1 MITLEELDTLILEDI
16 ENPNHPSEFIAQE
29 RYSVL
34 ILRLPEVLEEGVKII
49 SFPFVISSRS
59 IALYDR
65 EKRELEYM
73 GSLEELVL
81 FLDSRIDRLV
91 KDVQLYHYDIEMLE
105 ESLYE
110 ESVSELFMQE
120 WLRYKKDVS
129 LIHRV
134 MFHTTLAFELFV
146 NYHKKNEDFDLLAF
160 ADILEHMGRIRDLS
174 KAAMEKLD
182 NLYDFYRAKV
192 DEKMNKNMY
201 YLTIISGVFLPLTLI
216 TGFFGMNTGGLPFVD
231 DANGTYKVVAI
242 SVVLEVLMILPLL
255 LMNSKKIKRF
265 RRRKKV

>member
-1 MITLEELDTLILEDI
+1 LVALEEIDDLILEDI

-34 ILRLPEVLEEGVKII
+34 ILRLPEVGSEEVVIT
-49 SFPFVISSRS
+49 SFAFVI
-59 IALYDR
+59 ADGQVCLYNRDAGILDMIGT
-65 EKRELEYM
+65 LED
-73 GSLEELVL
+73 LVK
-81 FLDSRIDRLV
+81 FLDVRVDRLI
-91 KDVQLYHYDIEMLE
+91 KEVQIYHYDIEVLE

-110 ESVSELFMQE
+110 ENVSETFMQE

-146 NYHKKNEDFDLLAF
+146 NYYKKSEDFDLLAF

-174 KAAMEKLD
+174 KSAMEKLD

-192 DEKMNKNMY
+192 DERMNKNMY

-216 TGFFGMNTGGLPFVD
+216 TGFFGMNTGGLPFMD
-231 DANGTYKVVAI
+231 DPNGTLKVVAI
-242 SVVLEVLMILPLL
+242 SLVLELLMIVPFFA
-255 LMNSKKIKRF
+255 MNSQKMKRF
-265 RRRKKV
+265 KRRRH

>member
-1 MITLEELDTLILEDI
+1 MITLEEIDTLILEDI

-34 ILRLPEVLEEGVKII
+34 ILRLPEVLSEGVDIA
-49 SFPFVISSRS
+49 SLPFVISKGSVC
-59 IALYDR
+59 LYNRNTASLDYVG
-65 EKRELEYM
+65 K
-73 GSLEELVL
+73 LEELVR
-81 FLDSRIDRLV
+81 FLDVRIDRLI
-91 KDVQLYHYDIEMLE
+91 KDVQIYHYDIEMLE

-146 NYHKKNEDFDLLAF
+146 NYYKKNDDFDLLAF

-174 KAAMEKLD
+174 KSAMEKLD

-192 DEKMNKNMY
+192 DERMNKNMY
-201 YLTIISGVFLPLTLI
+201 YLTIISGIFLPLTLI
-216 TGFFGMNTGGLPFVD
+216 TGFFGMNTGGLPYTND
-231 DANGTYKVVAI
+231 PNGTLKVVVI
-242 SVVLEVLMILPLL
+242 SLFLEALMIIPFFM
-255 LMNSKKIKRF
+255 MNSQKMKRF
-265 RRRKKV
+265 KRRR

>member
-1 MITLEELDTLILEDI
+1 MITLEEIDTLILEDI
-16 ENPNHPSEFIAQE
+16 ENPNHPSEFIVQE

-34 ILRLPEVLEEGVKII
+34 ILRLPEVLSEGVDIA
-49 SFPFVISSRS
+49 SLPFVISNGSVC
-59 IALYDR
+59 LYNRNTASLD
-65 EKRELEYM
+65 YM
-73 GSLEELVL
+73 GKLEELVR
-81 FLDSRIDRLV
+81 FLDVRIDRLI
-91 KDVQLYHYDIEMLE
+91 KDVQVYHYDIEMLE

-146 NYHKKNEDFDLLAF
+146 NHYKKSEEFDLLAF

-174 KAAMEKLD
+174 KSAMEKLD

-192 DEKMNKNMY
+192 DERMNKNMY
-201 YLTIISGVFLPLTLI
+201 YLTVISGIFLPLTLI
-216 TGFFGMNTGGLPFVD
+216 TGFFGMNTGGLPYTSD
-231 DANGTYKVVAI
+231 PNGTFKVVVI
-242 SVVLEVLMILPLL
+242 SLLLEALMIIPFFV
-255 LMNSKKIKRF
+255 MNSQKMKRF
-265 RRRKKV
+265 RRRR

>member
-1 MITLEELDTLILEDI
+1 MITLEEIDTLILEDI
-16 ENPNHPSEFIAQE
+16 ENPNHPSEFIVQE

-34 ILRLPEVLEEGVKII
+34 ILRLPEVLSEGVDIA
-49 SFPFVISSRS
+49 SLPFVISNGSVC
-59 IALYDR
+59 LYNRNTASLD
-65 EKRELEYM
+65 YM
-73 GSLEELVL
+73 GKLEELVR
-81 FLDSRIDRLV
+81 FLDVRIDRLI
-91 KDVQLYHYDIEMLE
+91 KDVQVYHYDIEMLE

-110 ESVSELFMQE
+110 ENISETFMQE

-146 NYHKKNEDFDLLAF
+146 NHYKKNEEFDLLAF

-192 DEKMNKNMY
+192 DERMNKNMY
-201 YLTIISGVFLPLTLI
+201 YLTIISGIFLPLTLI
-216 TGFFGMNTGGLPFVD
+216 TGFFGMNTGGLPYTTD
-231 DANGTYKVVAI
+231 PNGTLKVVVI
-242 SVVLEVLMILPLL
+242 SLFLEALMIIPFFM
-255 LMNSKKIKRF
+255 MNSQKMKRF
-265 RRRKKV
+265 KRRH